1 MKKFLLFLSTISL
14 LIGCNNSAKVN
25 AVSMA
30 KNSDVTQQNLEG
42 KVQRIEETSY
52 AIDSAGVNKKDSLVN
67 TNEFDE
73 KGYQAKY
80 FTKDS
85 SGKIHT
91 DQTVTHNENG
101 TFTSMTTITDG
112 KQTFK
117 LTTEFDKDGKYTG
130 GKSYD
135 STGKQDSYYT
145 DLATNEYGIVYAG
158 KQHFMDGRIKSTWD
172 LKYDGIV
179 YVSGTSTDSTGKV
192 SYSGSVKVN
201 DKGDPIDE
209 ISATREKDSTKTEK
223 MTYKYD
229 NYDDTGNW
237 TQRTTYNEKGKPSKI
252 VKRSFTYYK
261 D

>member
-1 MKKFLLFLSTISL
+1 MKKFLLFLSIINL
-14 LIGCNNSAKVN
+14 LIGCNNSAKDN
-25 AVSMA
+25 AVSTA
-30 KNSDVTQQNLEG
+30 KNSDLTQQNLKG

-52 AIDSAGVNKKDSLVN
+52 TIDSAGVNKKDSLVN

-73 KGYQAKY
+73 KGYQTKY

-101 TFTSMTTITDG
+101 IFTSMTTMTDG

-172 LKYDGIV
+172 LKYNGV
-179 YVSGTSTDSTGKV
+179 TYVSGTSTDSTGKV

-209 ISATREKDSTKTEK
+209 ISTTREKDSTKTEK
-223 MTYKYD
+223 MSYKYD
-229 NYDDTGNW
+229 SYDDAGNW
-237 TQRTTYNEKGKPSKI
+237 TQRTTYNEKSKPSKI